1 MSVEFIRGI
10 ENYSQD
16 PENRTIVTIGTFD
29 GIHRGHQEILKRVVS
44 ESRKVGSEAILVT
57 FHPHPK
63 VLVAPEQ
70 IPLLLTSLEEK
81 GKFIPDFFEGKV
93 LILNFTDELKNQT
106 AEEFVKS
113 LLVDTLRV
121 KKVIVGYDH
130 AFGKN
135 RAGHIDE
142 LKQFGSK
149 YDFDVEIVGPVL
161 YNELP
166 ISSSRIRKAIQSNDY
181 REALK
186 MLGHHYAIYGTVERG
201 LGLGRRLGYP
211 TANVSYDMRKL
222 LPVEGV
228 YACWAEVGDECKNG
242 MMFIGKNHF
251 NPQQRITVEANLFDF
266 DRDIYDEEIIVYPT
280 HFIRENQKFD
290 STDLLVEQIKKD
302 KENVLRILKQEK
314 KENVDG
320 QRAKSSHYR

>member
-1 MSVEFIRGI
+1 MNVEFIRGN
-10 ENYSQD
+10 ENYSRKDQR
-16 PENRTIVTIGTFD
+16 NTIVTIGTFD

-44 ESRKVGSEAILVT
+44 ESKKSDLDAVLVT
-57 FHPHPK
+57 FHPHPR

-81 GKFIPDFFEGKV
+81 GKFIPDFFEGTV
-93 LILNFTDELKNQT
+93 LILDFSDELKNQT
-106 AEEFVKS
+106 AEEFIKT
-113 LLVDTLRV
+113 LLVDTLQA

-135 RAGHIDE
+135 RSGNIDA

-149 YDFDVEIVGPVL
+149 YDFDVEVVGPVL
-161 YNELP
+161 DAEKP
-166 ISSSRIRKAIQSNDY
+166 ISSSRIRTAILNGEY
-181 REALK
+181 RQAIT
-186 MLGHHYAIYGTVERG
+186 MLGHHYAIFGTVERG

-228 YACWAEVGDECKNG
+228 YACWAEIGDESFDG

-266 DRDIYDEEIIVYPT
+266 DRDIYDEEITVYPT
-280 HFIRENQKFD
+280 HFIRKNQKFD
-290 STDLLVEQIKKD
+290 STALLVEQIEKD
-302 KENVLRILKQEK
+302 KKEVMRILKQEN
-314 KENVDG
+314 ENVDG
-320 QRAKSSHYR
+320 QRAKSSNYHG